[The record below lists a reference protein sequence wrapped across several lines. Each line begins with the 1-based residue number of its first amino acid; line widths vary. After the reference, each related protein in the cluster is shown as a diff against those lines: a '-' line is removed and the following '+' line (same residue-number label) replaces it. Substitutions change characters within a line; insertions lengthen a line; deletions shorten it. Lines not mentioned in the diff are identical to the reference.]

1 MITMTTVRAKVVR
14 IGNSQG
20 IRLPKIVLEQS
31 GLGREVE
38 IEVGR
43 KRLVIQPIANPREGW
58 DEAFRAMAKQGH
70 DRLLDEDLTGRTSWD
85 EDEWEW

>member
-1 MITMTTVRAKVVR
+1 MITMTTVRSKIIS

-20 IRLPKIVLEQS
+20 IRLPKMLLEQS
-31 GLGREVE
+31 GLSRDVE

-43 KRLVIQPIANPREGW
+43 NRLVIQPISEPREGW
-58 DEAFRAMAKQGH
+58 DESFRAMAQQGH
-70 DRLLDEDLTGRTSWD
+70 DKLLDEDLTGRMAWD

>member
-1 MITMTTVRAKVVR
+1 MTAVRAKIIS

-20 IRLPKIVLEQS
+20 IRLPKILLEQS

-38 IEVGR
+38 IEVDR
-43 KRLVIQPIANPREGW
+43 SRLVIQPISNPREGW
-58 DEAFRAMAKQGH
+58 DRAFRAMAQQGH
-70 DRLLDEDLTGRTSWD
+70 DQLLDGDLTGQSSWD